1 MSGSE
6 YFHAMFLTDMSE
18 HNKDCVM
25 IGGISKEV
33 FSCILDFLY
42 SGTGTC
48 ALDSNCKTKSQME
61 VHVCLLVLVVF

>member
-33 FSCILDFLY
+33 FSRILDFLY
-42 SGTGTC
+42 SGMGTC
-48 ALDSNCKTKSQME
+48 ALDLTVRLKVKWKYMY
-61 VHVCLLVLVVF
+61 VFWF